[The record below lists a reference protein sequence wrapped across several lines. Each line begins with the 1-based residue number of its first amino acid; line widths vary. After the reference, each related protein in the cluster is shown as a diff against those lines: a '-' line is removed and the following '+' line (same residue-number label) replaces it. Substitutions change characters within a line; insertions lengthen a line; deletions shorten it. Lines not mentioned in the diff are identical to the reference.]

1 MQEESTLRAQLSD
14 RSNNSFY
21 ALRLSLR
28 VLLLILFFVAGV
40 SAQTFIDVVPAMPE
54 AAPPDGTGRVNVSWN
69 CPYNYTIIYY
79 DLNITYNNNRVVS
92 QRYQVNDTIPGEHSP
107 MTDHYVWNVPEGTPQ
122 GVYRAELNIMT
133 KESGMIQ
140 HLGAYVKFLIND
152 VGRLVIYKYED
163 RNCNGVNDPDE
174 RGLAGWQFKLIS
186 PTNEIYTYTTDASG
200 FIKKDRIA
208 TGIYQIKEIEQP
220 RYKTTQHV
228 DTVAVVKGETASV
241 TFGNCPRYPN
251 LTIIAFQDD
260 NKNGQKD
267 EGERPSPGINFSIDG
282 PISFKEISD
291 SQGRVQRTLDHIGD
305 YIVTEYL
312 ENGQN
317 PTTPEVQNVS
327 LDMGDDK
334 VLYFGIYQKPELE
347 VVVFDDPNR
356 NGIRDPG
363 ESGVSQ
369 WGLKISGPGS
379 YNESVFTDLNGKIFR
394 KLDSGTYTIKA
405 YPRHRWIFTTPDEM
419 NVSLKSGEQHMVEFG
434 VSDPDYRQYII
445 CYHDMNA
452 NGQQDEGE
460 PGLENWTFDIEDIS
474 GNLSELISTD
484 QEGRIPIS
492 KLPAG
497 RYTVSERLKSNEW
510 YNTTPLSLT
519 VDVPGADIY
528 FGNDMYRKLRVFK
541 FNDSNNNK
549 EFDAN
554 EEALSGWEFQ
564 VDGQTN
570 KTGSNG
576 IAEFWVRANQ
586 EYMLSENI
594 TSTQSHDGW
603 QNSTPRKIKVFIN
616 HNNSSKEVR
625 FGNHKMPPNKPKNG
639 DCQCNGTIIVI
650 PPTICLLPPENQDM
664 CFCVLVNCTM
674 TVIPCSQRKA
684 DLVIAVDTSGSI
696 IEDDYNALKRIDEGI
711 TSFVEH
717 MQRSSRSGLRIGLVS
732 WDSDIDE
739 SIPPTT
745 RYADILNA
753 SHRLSA
759 NPNELTMYHIGM
771 EESISSLNM
780 DPRSDARKV
789 IVFITDA
796 RNEYEPFTTNL
807 SESGVRVYVLLLGGV
822 QMNTKY
828 QMLEDLVGM
837 YNGQIFMV
845 NSSQDIAS
853 ALSNITSEC
862 LDDIG
867 DITLNYGESWSN
879 NFTMVLC
886 CNNTTHPKPP
896 VLSNATARR
905 DCNSAGQPFIFSVVY
920 KDENG
925 DEVKDANI
933 RIVGYNGNYKV
944 FDTMDDRSS
953 VQMVKGPGKPSSGIL
968 YTCKISL
975 PAADEYYYKF
985 YFSNQNGEKVEL
997 PQEGLSSPKN
1007 WYKVNTD
1014 KNNCLGG
1021 YTKFNG

>member
-1 MQEESTLRAQLSD
+1 MHEESTLRAQLSD
-14 RSNNSFY
+14 RSNNSFNIY

-107 MTDHYVWNVPEGTPQ
+107 MTDHYLWNVPEGTPQ

-174 RGLAGWQFKLIS
+174 RGLAGWQFELIS
-186 PTNEIYTYTTDASG
+186 PTNETYTYTTDASG

-208 TGIYQIKEIEQP
+208 TGIYHIKEIEQP

-228 DTVAVVKGETASV
+228 NTVKVVKGETANA
-241 TFGNCPRYPN
+241 TFGNCPNHPR

-267 EGERPSPGINFSIDG
+267 DGERPSPGIKFSIDG
-282 PISFKEISD
+282 PISFNETSD
-291 SQGRVQRTLDHIGD
+291 SHGMVQRTLDQTGD
-305 YIVTEYL
+305 YRVTEYL
-312 ENGQN
+312 ENGQT
-317 PTTPEVQNVS
+317 PTTPTVQNVS
-327 LDMGDDK
+327 LDMGDDE
-334 VLYFGIYQKPELE
+334 VLYFGIYQNPELIL
-347 VVVFDDPNR
+347 VVFEDTNHNKIKDP
-356 NGIRDPG
+356 D
-363 ESGVSQ
+363 ESGVPQ
-369 WGLKISGPGS
+369 WQLKISGPGS
-379 YNESVFTDLNGKIFR
+379 YNESVFTELNGEVFR
-394 KLDSGTYTIKA
+394 KLNDSGNYTIKA
-405 YPRHRWIFTTPDEM
+405 YPRHRWKFTTPDEM
-419 NVSLKSGEQHMVEFG
+419 NVSLRSGDQLHVEFG
-434 VSDPDYRQYII
+434 VSDPDDMQYII

-460 PGLENWTFDIEDIS
+460 PGLENWTFEIKDVS
-474 GNLSELISTD
+474 GNLSDSEPTD
-484 QEGRIPIS
+484 QEGRIDIS
-492 KLPAG
+492 DLPAG

-519 VDVPGADIY
+519 VDVPGDNIY
-528 FGNDMYRKLRVFK
+528 FGNDMYRKP
-541 FNDSNNNK
+541 
-549 EFDAN
+549 
-554 EEALSGWEFQ
+554 G
-564 VDGQTN
+564 
-570 KTGSNG
+570 NG
-576 IAEFWVRANQ
+576 KCYCN
-586 EYMLSENI
+586 
-594 TSTQSHDGW
+594 
-603 QNSTPRKIKVFIN
+603 
-616 HNNSSKEVR
+616 
-625 FGNHKMPPNKPKNG
+625 
-639 DCQCNGTIIVI
+639 CQCDGNGTTIVI
-650 PPTICLLPPENQDM
+650 YPVIPHICVHPPENQDM

-674 TVIPCSQRKA
+674 TVIPCPPVQGKA

-696 IEDDYNALKRIDEGI
+696 IDDDDNALNRIDEGI

-759 NPNELTMYHIGM
+759 NPNELTMYNVGM
-771 EESISSLNM
+771 NESISALNV

-796 RNEYEPFTTNL
+796 RNEYEPFIEQP
-807 SESGVRVYVLLLGGV
+807 ESDVRVYVLLIGGV
-822 QMNTKY
+822 QMNDTY
-828 QMLEDLVGM
+828 RMLYDVVSK
-837 YNGQIFMV
+837 YNGKILMV

-853 ALSNITSEC
+853 ELTNITSEC
-862 LDDIG
+862 LDDIKWNTTTIC
-867 DITLNYGESWSN
+867 DRAIALNYGESWSN

-886 CNNTTHPKPP
+886 CNNTINKNQTAP
-896 VLSNATARR
+896 VLSNATASR
-905 DCNSAGQPFIFSVVY
+905 DCGSEGHQFIFSVVY

-933 RIVGYNGNYKV
+933 RIVGYNGNNEV
-944 FDTMDDRSS
+944 FDTMDDRVPPVP
-953 VQMVKGPGKPSSGIL
+953 VQMVKGPGEPSKGIL
-968 YTCKISL
+968 YTYNISL
-975 PAADEYYYKF
+975 PAADEYYYMF
-985 YFSNQNGEKVEL
+985 SFSNQNGEKVTL
-997 PQEGLSSPKN
+997 PQEDSSSPKN

-1021 YTKFNG
+1021 YTEFNG